1 MKITRLSLLIMLCCL
16 SLQGTA
22 QLLPWPIDTI
32 NGTPV
37 YRYTV
42 EKSIGLY
49 RLSLNFQVT
58 QSEILQW
65 NPSLEKRG
73 LRYDEVILIPVKQQ
87 AIVPEE
93 VTSVASTEVTKTEEA
108 PIVEESIAEKPA
120 EPIEPIKPVG
130 HVYVADTPTF
140 VADTPIF
147 MVDTPTFMVDSTT
160 MRIVFLLPL
169 HAQAIERD
177 KSMDRFYDF
186 YAGSLIALYEEQ
198 QLGRKIEVHTYDI
211 ERTELK
217 MMSALHDSDL
227 VHCDCIIGPAYA
239 SQVNLVSQWSKD
251 NHVPVLIPFINTVP
265 DLASNNMLWQFNP
278 GIQME
283 ADMLTDSLLHWNKPV
298 HCILI
303 ESEEEHIPAS
313 VKALRN
319 AIMTKGISHE
329 MTSIHAILADS
340 LQSVLR
346 DDAENIFIF
355 NTERFGNLQAV
366 MPHLLS
372 LRMQHDITLFSHYS
386 WQKENISLPQL
397 YTTVFAQ
404 PDAEQ
409 LAKYEQLFDLYFHH
423 HLSTDLPRYD
433 LLGYDLTHFAIR
445 HLSDSTLSY
454 RGLQSSIVFTQQQEQ
469 GGYMNTGIQIIR
481 K

>member
-1 MKITRLSLLIMLCCL
+1 MKIARLSFLIFLCCL
-16 SLQGTA
+16 SLQATA

-49 RLSLNFQVT
+49 RLSINFEVT

-65 NPSLEKRG
+65 NPTLEQRG

-87 AIVPEE
+87 AVVAEE
-93 VTSVASTEVTKTEEA
+93 IAPIAPVEEPVEETLEETLEEPITEE
-108 PIVEESIAEKPA
+108 PVEVNPL
-120 EPIEPIKPVG
+120 EPIQPVE
-130 HVYVADTPTF
+130 
-140 VADTPIF
+140 TPI
-147 MVDTPTFMVDSTT
+147 DSFIADSSTL
-160 MRIVFLLPL
+160 RIAYLLPL
-169 HAQAIERD
+169 HAHAIERD

-198 QLGRKIEVHTYDI
+198 QLGKKIEVHTYDV
-211 ERTELK
+211 ERMEIN

-227 VHCDCIIGPAYA
+227 VHCDFIIGPAYA
-239 SQVNLVSQWSKD
+239 SQVNIASQWSIT
-251 NHVPVLIPFINTVP
+251 NRVPMLIPFINSIP
-265 DLASNNMLWQFNP
+265 DLSTNDMLWQFNP
-278 GIQME
+278 SIQAE
-283 ADMLTDSLLHWNKPV
+283 ADALTDSLLRWGQPV

-303 ESEEEHIPAS
+303 ESAEEHIPAS

-319 AIMTKGISHE
+319 AIIAKGISHE
-329 MTSIHAILADS
+329 VTSIHAILADS

-346 DDAENIFIF
+346 NDAENIFIF

-372 LRMQHDITLFSHYS
+372 LRLHYDITLFSHYS

-409 LAKYEQLFDLYFHH
+409 VAEYEHLFDLYFHH

-433 LLGYDLTHFAIR
+433 LLGYDLTHFAI
-445 HLSDSTLSY
+445 HHIVDSALSY
-454 RGLQSSIVFTQQQEQ
+454 NGLQSSIVFTPQQEH
-469 GGYMNTGIQIIR
+469 GGYMNTGIRIIR